1 MIERVPQS
9 SVLGLILFNI
19 YLKDLF
25 FLLNDIDISNLA
37 DDTTVYVCDFIL
49 ESVLEKLED
58 DSKLVVTQF
67 EKKYEHVW
75 VKLGEDKI

>member
-1 MIERVPQS
+1 M
-9 SVLGLILFNI
+9 
-19 YLKDLF
+19 
-25 FLLNDIDISNLA
+25 NDIDISNLA

-75 VKLGEDKI
+75 VKLGKDKI